1 MISNAKKALT
11 ASEDGSVRV
20 WNLGTAA
27 YMEQDSLS
35 DHSNDVTDITI
46 ARGDSRCV
54 STSTDGTFKVW
65 NLHTQCFSV
74 TGIVQIVYLGQL
86 SYK

>member
-1 MISNAKKALT
+1 MKKVLT
-11 ASEDGSVRV
+11 ASFDESIRV

-27 YMEQDSLS
+27 YTEQNSLS
-35 DHSNDVTDITI
+35 NHSNDVTDITM
-46 ARGDSRCV
+46 SRADCKWV
-54 STSTDGTFKVW
+54 SASEDGTFKVW